1 MNSART
7 SSLTALAVV
16 VISMGSCNI
25 IGPIAY
31 MATPEPTIDAEY
43 LLDDRPTVVFVDERS
58 NVLGGMANRH
68 MVARTVSQALLDN
81 EVVTDVI
88 ESRAADGDSTAR
100 YRGGGH
106 ADEL

>member
-58 NVLGGMANRH
+58 NVLGGMA
-68 MVARTVSQALLDN
+68 MS
-81 EVVTDVI
+81 VVMYLRFVVYQGRQ
-88 ESRAADGDSTAR
+88 E
-100 YRGGGH
+100 
-106 ADEL
+106 